1 MQLIISIIIKIN
13 IKNISY
19 CIGSQSCSDNYH
31 FTMTSNVSKGDPNFK
46 KYIMEYGHYM
56 NKATRVRI
64 LNLIMYHIED
74 NTETEIDHMQ
84 LKSDII
90 IKSGNGLNIDLDKL
104 DDELLTQIYNIINRR
119 MEILNTPYI
128 EGVRP

>member
-1 MQLIISIIIKIN
+1 MA
-13 IKNISY
+13 
-19 CIGSQSCSDNYH
+19 
-31 FTMTSNVSKGDPNFK
+31 SNAI

-56 NKATRVRI
+56 DKPTKIRI
-64 LNLIMYHIED
+64 LNIIMYFVED
-74 NTETEIDHMQ
+74 NTHTEIDYTQ

-90 IKSGNGLNIDLDKL
+90 IKSINGLNIDLDKL
-104 DDELLTQIYNIINRR
+104 EEDVLIQIYNIINRR

>member
-1 MQLIISIIIKIN
+1 VALQYLTLSNLFELQKFYQKILG
-13 IKNISY
+13 KAFFK
-19 CIGSQSCSDNYH
+19 GL
-31 FTMTSNVSKGDPNFK
+31 TMTSNVSKGDPNFK

-56 NKATRVRI
+56 NKSTRVRI

-128 EGVRP
+128 SFP

>member
-1 MQLIISIIIKIN
+1 MA
-13 IKNISY
+13 
-19 CIGSQSCSDNYH
+19 
-31 FTMTSNVSKGDPNFK
+31 SNVI

-56 NKATRVRI
+56 DKPTKIRI

-74 NTETEIDHMQ
+74 NTETEIDHIQ

-104 DDELLTQIYNIINRR
+104 DDELLTQIYNIISRR